1 VETPQRALAA
11 RLAPPLALLLAAV
24 CPACAPVP
32 AGQAAPARGEAALEG
47 DLAAAGLGSGW
58 VVWESNREGEF
69 RIWIR
74 PLDGGTARRLSTD
87 EAGRDHCCAHLSPD
101 GARVAYLSM
110 PAGRRKYAPPETAG
124 ELRLV
129 ETDGRRDRRLAS
141 ARHYG
146 EHRAALWWSDDE
158 LSFIDGAGDSRLIDL
173 STGTDRLLSRGPPRG
188 EGYLIDPTGRWAT
201 SSTAH
206 FSPRDPA
213 TGEVRVST
221 PLGGCQAWVAPDG
234 EVGIWSAGA
243 GGPIDGVELAT
254 RRTWTVLA
262 KHDPRLPGDRGYL
275 YFPMLSRDRSLL
287 ALAASNDEHD
297 HFRADY
303 DVFLQRLDPASLL
316 PRERAVRVTAHP
328 AIDRYPDV
336 WRAGHL
342 APPRLAPPAPAARPL
357 AESGWPAAREGL
369 VFVWQAAERANRH
382 QEGAASEIL
391 EERGETWTDRL
402 GRLVLAGGSA
412 AAAPASAARVAD
424 ALRAANAVTVELL
437 VEPAG
442 STAGAAVPVLAL
454 GSGPRQRGLWVGHS
468 GAGLELRVRT
478 GETGP
483 GGGVPAVLALPPGS
497 GLHHVAF
504 TYSPGRLRIFLD
516 GAPAGAPAWRGDFF
530 PWRARELTFGAEPG
544 LAGSFRGRLSHL
556 AIHAREL
563 TAEEVAAEAARV
575 LEEIAGAPRV
585 ETLEVE
591 ATLRARS
598 RLPTLDEISPYR
610 RALVTEHWQVE
621 GAPQSGAGSVRV
633 ARWALL
639 DGRPAAAAALPIGAR
654 RRLRL
659 EPWDAQPQLAS
670 VFLSDTLPPEAASR
684 LWFDAGAGAEP

>member
-1 VETPQRALAA
+1 VTAAPRSPAA
-11 RLAPPLALLLAAV
+11 RPAPRFATLLAALA
-24 CPACAPVP
+24 CACAPVP
-32 AGQAAPARGEAALEG
+32 ADTSGSSRAASALEG
-47 DLAAAGLGSGW
+47 DLATAGLGAGW
-58 VVWESNREGEF
+58 VVWESNRDGEF

-74 PLDGGTARRLSTD
+74 PLDGGAARRLSRD
-87 EAGRDHCCAHLSPD
+87 EPGRDHCCAHLSPD
-101 GARVAYLSM
+101 GARVVYLSM
-110 PAGRRKYAPPETAG
+110 PGGRRKYAPPETTG
-124 ELRLV
+124 ELHLV
-129 ETDGRRDRRLAS
+129 ETDGRRDRRLAA

-213 TGEVRVST
+213 SGEVRTAT

-234 EVGIWSAGA
+234 EVGVWSAGA

-262 KHDPRLPGDRGYL
+262 KHDPLLPAGRGYV

-287 ALAASNDEHD
+287 ALAASDDDHD

-303 DVFLQRLDPASLL
+303 DVFLLRLDPATLL

-328 AIDRYPDV
+328 GIDRYPDV
-336 WRAGHL
+336 WRADPV

-357 AESGWPAAREGL
+357 AESGWPAARAGL
-369 VFVWQAAERANRH
+369 VFVWQGAERANRH
-382 QEGAASEIL
+382 REDAASEL
-391 EERGETWTDRL
+391 LAERGEAWTDRL

-412 AAAPASAARVAD
+412 AAAPESAARVAD

-442 STAGAAVPVLAL
+442 PGAGVAVPVLAL
-454 GSGPRQRGLWVGHS
+454 GSGPRQRGLWIGRS
-468 GAGLELRVRT
+468 AAGLELRVRT
-478 GETGP
+478 GETGA
-483 GGGVPAVLALPPGS
+483 GGGAPALLALPDRPGPR
-497 GLHHVAF
+497 HVAF
-504 TYSPGRLRIFLD
+504 TYSPGRLRLFLD
-516 GAPAGAPAWRGDFF
+516 GAPAGAPEWRGDFF
-530 PWRARELTFGAEPG
+530 PWRARELTFGAESGAP
-544 LAGSFRGRLSHL
+544 GSFRGWLSHL

-563 TAEEVAAEAARV
+563 TAAEVAADAARA
-575 LEEIAGAPRV
+575 LEEVAGAPRV
-585 ETLEVE
+585 ETLEIE

-610 RALVTEHWQVE
+610 RALVTETWQVE
-621 GAPQSGAGSVRV
+621 DGGRGGVRSVRV

-639 DGRPAAAAALPIGAR
+639 DGRPAAAVALPVGAR
-654 RRLRL
+654 ARLRL

-670 VFLSDTLPPEAASR
+670 VFLSDTLPPAAGAP
-684 LWFDAGAGAEP
+684 LWFDARAGEEP